1 MQRKYTILSILLVV
15 LAFGLVIL
23 PKKTNKTETDP
34 KVLLTALAEKSRFL
48 TTDLVSK
55 RIIENDPTLLLID
68 LRPADQFKAFAL
80 PGAINIQ
87 PESILS
93 DSNSELLKQLGKD
106 IVLYSNSDLAS
117 EKAWLLCARNV
128 NYSRLYIMKGGLNE
142 WYNTIVMGTD
152 VASTASSAEFD
163 LINFRKAAR
172 QYFTGAGQTTEISA
186 NEKTPVKITVV
197 RKAPKSTSG
206 GGC

>member
-15 LAFGLVIL
+15 LALGLVIL

-34 KVLLTALAEKSRFL
+34 KILLSALAGKSRFL

-106 IVLYSNSDLAS
+106 IVLYSNSDLIS
-117 EKAWLLCARNV
+117 EKAWLLCARYV

-142 WYNTIVMGTD
+142 WYNTIVMGTN

-163 LINFRKAAR
+163 LVNFRKAAR
-172 QYFTGAGQTTEISA
+172 QYFTGAGQTTEKTA
-186 NEKTPVKITVV
+186 TGKTPVKITVV

>member
-15 LAFGLVIL
+15 LALGLVIL

-172 QYFTGAGQTTEISA
+172 QYFTDAGQITEISA
-186 NEKTPVKITVV
+186 TEKTPVKITVV

>member
-1 MQRKYTILSILLVV
+1 MQRKYTILSILLVI
-15 LAFGLVIL
+15 LALGLVIL

-34 KVLLTALAEKSRFL
+34 RVLLTALAEKSRFL

-87 PESILS
+87 PDSILS

-106 IVLYSNSDLAS
+106 IVFYSNSDLAS
-117 EKAWLLCARNV
+117 EKAWLLCARYVVYN
-128 NYSRLYIMKGGLNE
+128 RLYIMKGGLNE
-142 WYNTIVMGTD
+142 WYTTIVMGTD
-152 VASTASSAEFD
+152 AAATASSAEFD
-163 LINFRKAAR
+163 LVNFRKAAL
-172 QYFTGAGQTTEISA
+172 QYFTGAGQTTEKTA
-186 NEKTPVKITVV
+186 TEKTPVKIKVI
-197 RKAPKSTSG
+197 RKAPEQSSG

>member
-15 LAFGLVIL
+15 LALGLVIL

-68 LRPADQFKAFAL
+68 LRPVDQFKAFAL

-93 DSNSELLKQLGKD
+93 DSNSELLKQPGKD
-106 IVLYSNSDLAS
+106 IVLYSNSDLTS
-117 EKAWLLCARNV
+117 EKAWLICARYV

-152 VASTASSAEFD
+152 AAATASSAEFD
-163 LINFRKAAR
+163 LVNFRKAAR
-172 QYFTGAGQTTEISA
+172 QYFTGAGQTTEKSA
-186 NEKTPVKITVV
+186 TEKTPVKITVV

>member
-15 LAFGLVIL
+15 LALGLVIL
-23 PKKTNKTETDP
+23 PKKTNKETDP
-34 KVLLTALAEKSRFL
+34 KVLLSALAGKSRFL

-93 DSNSELLKQLGKD
+93 ESNSELLKQLGKD
-106 IVLYSNSDLAS
+106 IVLYSNSDLSS
-117 EKAWLLCARNV
+117 EKAWLLCARYV
-128 NYSRLYIMKGGLNE
+128 DYSRLYIMKGGLNE
-142 WYNTIVMGTD
+142 WYNTVVMGTD

-163 LINFRKAAR
+163 LVNFRKAAR
-172 QYFTGAGQTTEISA
+172 QYFTGAGQTTEKSA
-186 NEKTPVKITVV
+186 TEKTPVKITVV
-197 RKAPKSTSG
+197 RKAPKSSSG